1 MAPEALERQVT
12 LLNVSLETLYQR
24 LLTEAETWPLAS
36 EAAFGART
44 LHIGREGASTLD
56 AETSALAREL
66 ERHLRQRA
74 GGMSLGSLERLRDG
88 AWFGESVPQ
97 PGPVRVPLAR
107 YVVDLGTRSLERRT
121 EHVGL
126 RLGGTLTQ
134 PIALERWRWLTL
146 RIPADLLI
154 SALAAESSDDPSD
167 DFVNLQPDELRDVM
181 KREIAETHLH
191 ATAGFSFATLWTA
204 WARWFGGDQTPRL
217 KLDGADEVPFKS
229 TETFIQML
237 LVAFLARWLLALF
250 LDRRASASSTNLD
263 VFLGAPL
270 DALCAQLRSESPLE
284 VANISRGALR
294 AWMPPQPGQNSALP
308 LAEDLRRA
316 YAALIGPAAVAT
328 SQLAG
333 LVRADPLFTVLS
345 SGSRSLP
352 ETRFATRSLR
362 YLLNEGGNDTSF
374 SCLFWQYQR
383 VRNLAFR
390 FLVEESGTAGL
401 DWFQRFFARL
411 APLQGPLEKARYD
424 TVFESVRRGLAL
436 RSMELRLHPKS
447 SFTNLS
453 AELKRVVAAAENWT
467 VKEAERPEFGL
478 VYHFLKERHPKGQP
492 DQPHGDPAF
501 GQGLRFGAWYRDRSM
516 EASSLEQL
524 LARYPASLLLFRG
537 VDVASS
543 ELAVPTWVTVGL
555 VHRLRKASLKAAREH
570 RRRWPEMGLKP
581 IRVTYH
587 VGEEYQRLTEGL
599 RRIHELIEF
608 RVIRGRDRIGHA
620 LALGANVETWIR
632 EAPLAFQ
639 PVEDRLDDLLWEW
652 DRYQRGELMPPQG
665 RLSRI
670 EELIRR
676 YARELYQ
683 VEPPIR
689 ELSLTRQM
697 RHFPARLDAMGFN
710 NERRLPSPP
719 EGASLL
725 LWQYLTDRN
734 VYARGQRLVKVL
746 AGDDNEQVFLENAQ
760 RWLQKKIQALSI
772 TVEINPTS
780 NLLIANLQGMQR
792 HPVVDLAEL
801 NSSQLRFSINSDD
814 PLTFATTLADEYAY
828 LYGALE
834 RRSTSAQA
842 ADRIEQFRQNGW
854 SSRFTLKA
862 STSLQHLRKC
872 LSVTAP
878 LREQ

>member
-1 MAPEALERQVT
+1 
-12 LLNVSLETLYQR
+12 
-24 LLTEAETWPLAS
+24 
-36 EAAFGART
+36 
-44 LHIGREGASTLD
+44 
-56 AETSALAREL
+56 
-66 ERHLRQRA
+66 
-74 GGMSLGSLERLRDG
+74 MSLGSLERLRDG

-181 KREIAETHLH
+181 KRDIAETHLH
-191 ATAGFSFATLWTA
+191 ATAGFGFATLWTA

-217 KLDGADEVPFKS
+217 KLDGADEVPFQS
-229 TETFIQML
+229 TDTFIQML
-237 LVAFLARWLLALF
+237 LVAFLGRWLLAVF
-250 LDRRASASSTNLD
+250 LDRHASAPSTNLD
-263 VFLGAPL
+263 VFLSASL
-270 DALCAQLRSESPLE
+270 DALCAQLRIESPLE

-294 AWMPPQPGQNSALP
+294 AWMPQLPGQDSALP
-308 LAEDLRRA
+308 PAENLRRA
-316 YAALIGPAAVAT
+316 YAALIGPAAGNT
-328 SQLAG
+328 SQLTG
-333 LVRADPLFTVLS
+333 LIKADPLFAVLPS
-345 SGSRSLP
+345 SSRSLP
-352 ETRFATRSLR
+352 ETRFATRSIR
-362 YLLNEGGNDTSF
+362 YLLNEGSSDTAF

-411 APLQGPLEKARYD
+411 APLQKPLEDVRYD
-424 TVFESVRRGLAL
+424 AIFESVRRGLAL
-436 RSMELRLHPKS
+436 RAMELRLHPKPS
-447 SFTNLS
+447 YTELS
-453 AELKRVVAAAENWT
+453 TEVKRVVAAAENWT
-467 VKEAERPEFGL
+467 VEGADRPELGL
-478 VYHFLKERHPKGQP
+478 VYHFLKERHPKGKP
-492 DQPHGDPAF
+492 AQPHGDPAF
-501 GQGLRFGAWYRDRSM
+501 GQGQRFSAWFRDRSK
-516 EASSLEQL
+516 EASSLERL
-524 LARYPASLLLFRG
+524 LETSPASLLVFRG

-555 VHRLRKASLKAAREH
+555 VRQLRRASLKAARKH
-570 RRRWPEMGLKP
+570 RRRWPELGLKP

-608 RVIRGRDRIGHA
+608 RVIRCRDRLGHA

-652 DRYQRGELMPPQG
+652 DRYQRGELIPPQG

-670 EELIRR
+670 EALIRV

-683 VEPPIR
+683 AEPPISA
-689 ELSLTRQM
+689 LSLARQM
-697 RHFPARLDAMGFN
+697 RHFPTQLDTIGFN
-710 NERRLPSPP
+710 SERRPTNPP

-734 VYARGQRLVKVL
+734 VYARGQRLIKVL
-746 AGDDNEQVFLENAQ
+746 AGDDNERMFLEDAQ
-760 RWLQKKIQALSI
+760 RWLQKKIQALSVTI
-772 TVEINPTS
+772 EINPTS

-801 NSSQLRFSINSDD
+801 DSCQLRFSINSDD